1 MAEEIVQ
8 DVKVI
13 VFQLKNE
20 EYAVPVT
27 QVGSIEKMEH
37 ITRVPNT
44 EDFIKGVINMRGV
57 VTPIVDLR
65 SRLGLEE
72 TPVDENTRIIIVDL
86 DETSIGLIVDAA
98 NDVVD
103 IPVNKIEKA
112 PRVIGAIDIDYIDG
126 VVNLEDRLVI
136 LLDLRKVLKFH
147 EIEAIKSIES

>member
-44 EDFIKGVINMRGV
+44 ESFIKGVINMRGV

-86 DETSIGLIVDAA
+86 DDTSIGLIVDAA
-98 NDVVD
+98 NDVLD
-103 IPVNKIEKA
+103 IPVDKIEEA
-112 PRVIGAIDIDYIDG
+112 PQVIGAINIDYIDG
-126 VVNLEDRLVI
+126 VVKLEDRLVI

>member
-44 EDFIKGVINMRGV
+44 ESFIKGVINMRGV

-86 DETSIGLIVDAA
+86 DDTSMGLIVDAA
-98 NDVVD
+98 NDVLD
-103 IPVNKIEKA
+103 IPVDKIEEA
-112 PRVIGAIDIDYIDG
+112 PQVIGAINVDYIDG
-126 VVNLEDRLVI
+126 VVKLEDRLVI

>member
-1 MAEEIVQ
+1 MAEEMVQ

-44 EDFIKGVINMRGV
+44 ESFIKGVINMRGV

-86 DETSIGLIVDAA
+86 DDTSMGLIVDAA

-103 IPVNKIEKA
+103 IPVDKIEEA
-112 PRVIGAIDIDYIDG
+112 PQVIGAINVDYIDG
-126 VVNLEDRLVI
+126 VVKLEDRLVI

>member
-44 EDFIKGVINMRGV
+44 ESFIKGVINMRGV

-86 DETSIGLIVDAA
+86 DDTSMGLIVDAA

-103 IPVNKIEKA
+103 IPVDKIEEA
-112 PRVIGAIDIDYIDG
+112 PQVIGAINVDYIDG

>member
-44 EDFIKGVINMRGV
+44 ESFIKGVINMRGV

-86 DETSIGLIVDAA
+86 DDISMGLIVDAA

-103 IPVNKIEKA
+103 IPVDKIEEA
-112 PRVIGAIDIDYIDG
+112 PQVIGAINVDYIDG
-126 VVNLEDRLVI
+126 VVKLEDRLVI

>member
-44 EDFIKGVINMRGV
+44 ESFIKGVINMRGV

-86 DETSIGLIVDAA
+86 DDTSIGLIVDAA

-103 IPVNKIEKA
+103 IPVDKIEEA
-112 PRVIGAIDIDYIDG
+112 PQVIGAINIDYIDG
-126 VVNLEDRLVI
+126 VVKLEDRLVI
-136 LLDLRKVLKFH
+136 LLDLQKVLKFH

>member
-86 DETSIGLIVDAA
+86 EETSIGLIVDAA

-103 IPVNKIEKA
+103 IPVNKIEEA
-112 PRVIGAIDIDYIDG
+112 PQVIGAIDIDYIDG

>member
-44 EDFIKGVINMRGV
+44 ENFIKGVINMRGI

-72 TPVDENTRIIIVDL
+72 TPADENTRIIIVDL
-86 DETSIGLIVDAA
+86 AETSIGLIVDAA

-103 IPVNKIEKA
+103 IPVDKIEEA
-112 PRVIGAIDIDYIDG
+112 PQVIGAIDIDYIDG
-126 VVNLEDRLVI
+126 VVKLEDRLII

-147 EIEAIKSIES
+147 EIEQIKSIEN

>member
-86 DETSIGLIVDAA
+86 EETSIGLIVDAA

-112 PRVIGAIDIDYIDG
+112 PQVIGAIDIDYIDG

>member
-44 EDFIKGVINMRGV
+44 ESFIKGVINMRGV

-86 DETSIGLIVDAA
+86 DDTSIGLIVDAA

-103 IPVNKIEKA
+103 IPVDKIEEA
-112 PRVIGAIDIDYIDG
+112 PQVIGAINIDYIDG
-126 VVNLEDRLVI
+126 VVKLEDRLVI

>member
-44 EDFIKGVINMRGV
+44 ESFIKGVINMRGV

-72 TPVDENTRIIIVDL
+72 TPVDDNTRIIIVDL
-86 DETSIGLIVDAA
+86 DDTSIGLIVDAA

-103 IPVNKIEKA
+103 IPVDKIEEA
-112 PRVIGAIDIDYIDG
+112 PQVIGAINVDYIDG
-126 VVNLEDRLVI
+126 VVKLEDRLVI

-147 EIEAIKSIES
+147 EIEAIKSIEN

>member
-44 EDFIKGVINMRGV
+44 ESFIKGVINMRGV

-86 DETSIGLIVDAA
+86 DDTSMGLIVDAA

-103 IPVNKIEKA
+103 IPVDKIEEA
-112 PRVIGAIDIDYIDG
+112 PQVIGAINVDYIDG
-126 VVNLEDRLVI
+126 VVKLEDRLVI

>member
-1 MAEEIVQ
+1 MAEEIIQ

-44 EDFIKGVINMRGV
+44 ESFIKGVINMRGV

-86 DETSIGLIVDAA
+86 DDTSMGLIVDAA

-103 IPVNKIEKA
+103 IPVDKIEEA
-112 PRVIGAIDIDYIDG
+112 PQVIGAINVDYIDG
-126 VVNLEDRLVI
+126 VVKLEDRLVI